1 MFKET
6 LDLAIELTKSMAV
19 VIVVAYLFTRT
30 KTYREVMDR
39 RLGWKGRVLLIVVF
53 GAFAVWGTLAGVEIL
68 GGIANTRDLGAA
80 LGGLLGGPL
89 VGLGAG
95 LIGAAQ
101 RLAMGGYV
109 AVPSALGAVAAGLA
123 GGAVYVLYKRR
134 VAPVWAAVALAFFTE
149 TVLMVLNLLIARPL
163 DQVVALL
170 REVMPAMYI
179 VNAVGMGLFVYIVRN
194 EQKERDTAAQKE
206 RMQGELD
213 VAREIQAS
221 IVPRLF
227 PPFPER
233 DEFDLHASLESA
245 REVGGD
251 LYDFF
256 LLDDDHLCLA
266 VGDVSGK
273 GVPASLFMAVTITL
287 LRSVARRNPA
297 PDEVLAQLNATLC
310 RDNDSAMFVT
320 VFYGICDIRTG
331 ELVYACG
338 GHMPPYVVRAGGEV
352 EELARPHGVGLG
364 VSLRARYDTATTTL
378 HPGDAMLVY
387 TDGLSEAMSFQ
398 DTMFGAER
406 IEQVLQRG
414 GGDLDAGELLQSV
427 RDAVWD
433 FAAGAE
439 QYDDLTL
446 LTFRRTPLP
455 ALRRADA
462 AETAA
467 ASASAATPGSAAEA

>member
-1 MFKET
+1 MKET
-6 LDLAIELTKSMAV
+6 LDLAIELVKSMAV

-39 RLGWKGRVLLIVVF
+39 RLGWKGRVLLIVIF

-80 LGGLLGGPL
+80 LGGLLGGPV

-95 LIGAAQ
+95 LIGAVQ

-109 AVPSALGAVAAGLA
+109 ALPSALGSVAAGLA
-123 GGAVYVLYKRR
+123 GGVVYVLYKRR

-149 TVLMVLNLLIARPL
+149 TVLMLLNLLIARPL

-179 VNAVGMGLFVYIVRN
+179 VNAIGMGLFVFIVRN
-194 EQKERDTAAQKE
+194 EARERETAAQKE

-233 DEFDLHASLESA
+233 EEFDLHASLESA

-287 LRSVARRNPA
+287 LRTVARHTPA
-297 PDEVLAQLNATLC
+297 PDQVLAQLNATLC

-320 VFYGICDIRTG
+320 MFYGICDVRTG

-338 GHMPPYVVRAGGEV
+338 GHMPPYVVRADGLV
-352 EELARPHGVGLG
+352 EELARPHGAGLG
-364 VSLRARYDTATTTL
+364 VSERVRYDTATTTL

-387 TDGLSEAMSFQ
+387 TDGLSEAMSYE
-398 DTMFGAER
+398 DTMFGADGIER
-406 IEQVLQRG
+406 VLARG
-414 GGDLDAGELLQSV
+414 GGTLGAGELLQSV

-446 LTFRRTPLP
+446 LAFRRTPPP
-455 ALRRADA
+455 AAGAAGPAA
-462 AETAA
+462 AEPPAG
-467 ASASAATPGSAAEA
+467 AATARA